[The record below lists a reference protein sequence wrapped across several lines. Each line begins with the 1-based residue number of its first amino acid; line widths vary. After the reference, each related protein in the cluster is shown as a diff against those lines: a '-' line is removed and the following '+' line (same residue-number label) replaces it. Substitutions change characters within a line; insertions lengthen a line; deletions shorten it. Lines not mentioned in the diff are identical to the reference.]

1 MDPGT
6 LPPAAKAVL
15 ILLMAI
21 GGGAGSTAGGLKL
34 LRLMILFRFV
44 QAMFYRISLPPHAV
58 SSPRL
63 AGHRLGPEELREATI
78 YLTMGLLVV
87 GCSWF
92 FFLLMDYDPLDSLFE
107 VVSATG
113 TVGLSTGISGPQLP
127 LLLKGVLVGVVM
139 FFIMAFQE
147 ISTAIFLYRGGWETL
162 PIGIF
167 LNWHRGME
175 FGIAAAMAF
184 LMIVITFILLLI
196 ISRIGG
202 GVLKAAWGSGEQ

>member
-1 MDPGT
+1 MGDHKSGEKFSGAT
-6 LPPAAKAVL
+6 RYILDDELAKIVN
-15 ILLMAI
+15 ISMA
-21 GGGAGSTAGGLKL
+21 LE
-34 LRLMILFRFV
+34 M
-44 QAMFYRISLPPHAV
+44 
-58 SSPRL
+58 
-63 AGHRLGPEELREATI
+63 
-78 YLTMGLLVV
+78 
-87 GCSWF
+87 
-92 FFLLMDYDPLDSLFE
+92 
-107 VVSATG
+107 
-113 TVGLSTGISGPQLP
+113 P

-162 PIGIF
+162 PIGIY